1 MCRASRCRRLT
12 ALLTSLLLLA
22 CGFAPRRAAA
32 QTLPDF
38 KDSQVWVQALAIGPL
53 STNWRL
59 HLEAQPRVFDDVSEL
74 GITIVRAALGRQIA
88 PRVTVWGGYAWVA
101 RSLGPRTSYE
111 QRSWEQLS
119 LTLPRAGQWSP
130 SARIRLEQRW
140 LNPWAGASHR
150 LRAMARVQR
159 PLGVRSPWHVAVYDE
174 AMVTF
179 DTTPRGP
186 FRGYD
191 RNRLFSGVGRRLS
204 PTFTAEFGYL
214 WENST
219 VRGPGQRNDHIAL
232 ATLNLAWRLPR

>member
-1 MCRASRCRRLT
+1 MGRVITCRPLLIRF
-12 ALLTSLLLLA
+12 ALLATAAIGLVA
-22 CGFAPRRAAA
+22 APASG

-38 KDSQVWVQALAIGPL
+38 KDSQAWVQALAIGQL
-53 STNWRL
+53 SKNWRL

-74 GITIVRAALGRQIA
+74 GITIVRAAVGRQLS

-130 SARIRLEQRW
+130 SARLRLEQRW
-140 LNPWAGASHR
+140 LNPWANASHR
-150 LRAMARVQR
+150 LRAMARLQR
-159 PLGVRSPWHVAVYDE
+159 PLGTGSPWHVALYDE

-204 PTFTAEFGYL
+204 PTFTAEFGYM

-219 VRGPGQRNDHIAL
+219 VRGPGQRNDHIGL
-232 ATLNLAWRLPR
+232 LTMNIAWPRRR